1 MTMRPTCLIILVMSD
16 AEAGDVTPY
25 LDLLRRYH
33 TDVTPHS
40 GRHLIDHLVGVYQL
54 LAAWDNPPHICR
66 AGLFHSIYGTNI
78 FTVRSASFSERA
90 VISEAIGEPAE
101 RLAFLFCISERPVA
115 FLKAVAQRRYVI
127 DDIVHR
133 QPVTVTPDEIAALIE
148 IETANFLEQP
158 DNPDDIRLLR
168 DTIVAVG
175 GGAPLVSTA
184 AMAALTGYLG
194 AQRAGP
200 TS

>member
-1 MTMRPTCLIILVMSD
+1 MRPTCLIMLAMSD
-16 AEAGDVTPY
+16 ADAGDVAPY

-40 GRHLIDHLVGVYQL
+40 GRHLIDHLVGVHRL

-78 FTVRSASFSERA
+78 FMVRSASFSERA
-90 VISEAIGEPAE
+90 VISKAIGEPAE

-115 FLKAVAQRRYVI
+115 FLKAAAKRRYVI
-127 DDIVHR
+127 EDIVHHR
-133 QPVTVTPDEIAALIE
+133 PLAVTPDEIAALIE
-148 IETANFLEQP
+148 IEAANFLEQP
-158 DNPDDIRLLR
+158 DNPDDIHLLR

-175 GGAPLVSTA
+175 GDTSLVSNA
-184 AMAALTGYLG
+184 AMAALNGYL
-194 AQRAGP
+194 RV
-200 TS
+200 